1 VKVVSD
7 EKKKGEKMEERN
19 LISVVKE
26 AIDKCDPIGLL
37 NTGAPE
43 DEYDPEIE
51 EIAEK
56 VANCRN
62 VEEIQNL
69 IYETFVKWFD
79 QDIVGESEKY
89 KEPAENIAKYILKL
103 KEEK

>member
-1 VKVVSD
+1 
-7 EKKKGEKMEERN
+7 MEERN
-19 LISVVKE
+19 LKSIVKE

-43 DEYDPEIE
+43 DEYDSEIE
-51 EIAEK
+51 EIAKK
-56 VANCRN
+56 VVDCRN

-79 QDIVGESEKY
+79 QNIAGEMEKY
-89 KEPAENIAKYILKL
+89 KEPAENIAKYILRIREGK
-103 KEEK
+103 